1 MKRTDFISSIKVS
14 ADRMAAQYPSDSNM
28 RAKAFIAYLAGMCGA
43 QGEEACERVL
53 MGLLDG
59 DPKPSNRATK
69 G

>member
-1 MKRTDFISSIKVS
+1 MKRTDFIRSIEVS

-28 RAKAFIAYLAGMCGA
+28 RAKAFIAYFAGRIGG

-53 MGLLDG
+53 MALLDG
-59 DPKPSNRATK
+59 DPKPSDRAKK